1 MAIIKR
7 SKATIPGLKEALEKF
22 NNLLLSDDAS
32 LDELQEVVDF
42 IKENRSTIE
51 AMEERLGSRTA
62 VMEEIGFTPIG
73 EDKFELDVGTLPE
86 PV

>member
-42 IKENRSTIE
+42 IKENRSTLE
-51 AMEERLGSRTA
+51 AMEERLGSRAA